1 MNQLGTS
8 LHGAIVSLRAPE
20 PSDLDMMYLL
30 ENDPSCSQ
38 YTLTTSPI
46 SRQQLWNYLQNYS
59 GDFHA
64 ERQLR
69 LVIVN
74 NATNEAIGAV
84 DVTDYDPNDARA
96 FVGIGIIPT
105 WRGKG
110 CGSEAL
116 RLLMPFCANI
126 LRLHQL
132 AAIVA
137 VDNNESMALFRNV
150 GFKSSGRLRSWHRC
164 GKSYVDAILLQH
176 LFE

>member
-8 LHGAIVSLRAPE
+8 LHGAKVSLRAPE

-38 YTLTTSPI
+38 YSLTTSPI

-69 LVIVN
+69 LVIVDN
-74 NATNEAIGAV
+74 TSNAPIGAV
-84 DVTDYDPNDARA
+84 DITDYDPNDARA
-96 FVGIGIIPT
+96 FVGIGILPT

-110 CGSEAL
+110 YGSEAMKL
-116 RLLMPFCANI
+116 IISFSANI

-132 AAIVA
+132 AAV
-137 VDNNESMALFRNV
+137 VSVENNESMALFRAV
-150 GFKSSGRLRSWHRC
+150 GFKPCGRLRSWHRC
-164 GKSYVDAILLQH
+164 GKSYTDAIMLQH